1 MFSEIAKPLSQ
12 LAPHKSGLR
21 YDEKYFVY
29 TGNTTYGIQNIEY
42 DSYTGDYFFAVY
54 VGKKP
59 AFRNFP
65 MFVID
70 GKAAPKREMLK
81 GTYNEEGLVL
91 TLKKSG
97 AYDEA
102 NDVWGLT
109 FPKGQ
114 TGMASL
120 GDGYFYFSHDRKEMI
135 DERRHH
141 STEIKLYKYTDN
153 GCESPFEL
161 CD

>member
-1 MFSEIAKPLSQ
+1 
-12 LAPHKSGLR
+12 
-21 YDEKYFVY
+21 
-29 TGNTTYGIQNIEY
+29 
-42 DSYTGDYFFAVY
+42 
-54 VGKKP
+54 
-59 AFRNFP
+59 
-65 MFVID
+65 
-70 GKAAPKREMLK
+70 MLK

>member
-1 MFSEIAKPLSQ
+1 
-12 LAPHKSGLR
+12 
-21 YDEKYFVY
+21 
-29 TGNTTYGIQNIEY
+29 
-42 DSYTGDYFFAVY
+42 
-54 VGKKP
+54 
-59 AFRNFP
+59 

-70 GKAAPKREMLK
+70 GKVAPKLEALK
-81 GTYNEEGLVL
+81 GTYGEDGLVL

-120 GDGYFYFSHDRKEMI
+120 GDGYFYFSHDHREKI
-135 DERRHH
+135 DERKYH
-141 STEIKLYKYTDN
+141 STEIKLYRYKTDGSEN
-153 GCESPFEL
+153 PFEL